1 MNIDHLTEMA
11 NQIGQFFAAYP
22 DHQQSQREIA
32 EHLKKFWEP
41 RMRRALLAHLD
52 ASNGAGLD
60 ALVHDAVVA
69 HRRMLEPLEPLEP
82 PARSPQPPAA

>member
-1 MNIDHLTEMA
+1 MNIEHLSDMA

-41 RMRRALLAHLD
+41 RMRVALLAHLD
-52 ASNGAGLD
+52 ATGGAGLD
-60 ALVHDAVVA
+60 ALVRDAVVA
-69 HRRMLEPLEPLEP
+69 HRQMLEPIERSTPTPL
-82 PARSPQPPAA
+82 A

>member
-11 NQIGQFFAAYP
+11 NQIGQFFAPYP
-22 DHQQSQREIA
+22 DHAQSQREIA

-52 ASNGAGLD
+52 ASGGTGLD
-60 ALVHDAVVA
+60 KLVRDAVVS
-69 HRRMLEPLEPLEP
+69 HRQMLEPQERIAL
-82 PARSPQPPAA
+82 PPAA